1 MATAVGLSL
10 AENKEMLAKTM
21 TTTTATP
28 MKTTTTTTTTVTRT
42 IMATLSEVNA
52 PRGQVFKRN
61 KGKRAATH

>member
-28 MKTTTTTTTTVTRT
+28 SKTTTTMTTVTRT
-42 IMATLSEVNA
+42 MMATLSEVNA

>member
-1 MATAVGLSL
+1 MDFPETHHMATAVGLSL

-28 MKTTTTTTTTVTRT
+28 MKTTTTTTTVTRT

-52 PRGQVFKRN
+52 PRGQVFKR
-61 KGKRAATH
+61 